1 MAKVFE
7 LQYLFI
13 FGLVTK
19 CSALHP
25 AIKLEFNLA
34 DLATL
39 VHVFLDAKHHSH
51 TSYVETGGESIQSLT
66 SRLDIMPNILP

>member
-1 MAKVFE
+1 MAKVFK

-25 AIKLEFNLA
+25 AIKSEFNLA
-34 DLATL
+34 NSVTL

-51 TSYVETGGESIQSLT
+51 TSYVEMEGESI
-66 SRLDIMPNILP
+66 